1 MASHVLS
8 HIDGSTLYLTLNNA
22 AKANSMSA
30 DMVDGIIR
38 SFESVKENDQITA
51 IVLTGAG
58 KFFCTG
64 MDLSVPGRQ
73 PLSQNTPQKQ
83 YETAIRLF
91 ESISNSPK
99 TTIALVNGPCYGGGN
114 GIAFACDIR
123 IVVESATFTLSEVRR
138 GLSPATISRYI
149 VREWG
154 TGLAR
159 EAMVTGR
166 GVKPAELRAF
176 GAVHYVVKDLEKGKR
191 RLGEVLEGLRACA
204 PRAIYQSKRLVNAV
218 YEENSLE
225 SGKVIQDVFLD
236 MTRPSEEF
244 KYGASQF
251 QKGVRV
257 VDWPAWYA
265 SEGRV
270 KL

>member
-1 MASHVLS
+1 
-8 HIDGSTLYLTLNNA
+8 
-22 AKANSMSA
+22 
-30 DMVDGIIR
+30 
-38 SFESVKENDQITA
+38 
-51 IVLTGAG
+51 
-58 KFFCTG
+58 

-73 PLSQNTPQKQ
+73 PLSQNTPQTQ

-114 GIAFACDIR
+114 GVAFACDIR

-154 TGLAR
+154 TGLAW

-176 GAVHYVVKDLEKGKR
+176 GAV
-191 RLGEVLEGLRACA
+191 A
-204 PRAIYQSKRLVNAV
+204 
-218 YEENSLE
+218 
-225 SGKVIQDVFLD
+225 
-236 MTRPSEEF
+236 
-244 KYGASQF
+244 
-251 QKGVRV
+251 
-257 VDWPAWYA
+257 
-265 SEGRV
+265 
-270 KL
+270 